1 MGERMERVRC
11 KDAARELNMDV
22 ECLQYMLRK
31 ERLPIGYAIKRDG
44 ATRYTYHI
52 YRGLLDAYKQHL
64 EGGAA

>member
-31 ERLPIGYAIKRDG
+31 ERLPIGYP
-44 ATRYTYHI
+44 
-52 YRGLLDAYKQHL
+52 LPFQ
-64 EGGAA
+64 